1 MKTACVIVNYN
12 DAETTI
18 RLLNK
23 INNYRAIDY
32 IIVVDNCS
40 TDGSYSALEKYRTDR
55 IIVLCA
61 TGNKGYGAGNNLG
74 IKYAKER
81 LQCDVAI
88 IANPD
93 VIFTE
98 ECIEKIKYT
107 FSENRDVAVVTALQ
121 MKSDGT
127 LFHETAWDI
136 PSVNEYIFSA
146 LFFIGKLYSK
156 TKEYNGNTRIAVDCV
171 SGAFL
176 AVDINKFL
184 SVDGY
189 DERIFLYCEETML
202 GIKLRNAGFK
212 TLLLTNENYVHH
224 HAVSTQKSIPDAVK
238 RRSLLLNSRLF
249 VLKEYMG
256 ASELE
261 LLLASGIYK
270 VALVEEAVKVA
281 IKSLKNKSERTKSKV
296 AQK

>member
-18 RLLNK
+18 KLLNK
-23 INNYRAIDY
+23 IHDYKVIDY

-40 TDGSYSALEKYRTDR
+40 TDGSYGALEKCRTDR

-61 TGNKGYGAGNNLG
+61 TENKGYGAGNNLG

-81 LQCDVAI
+81 LQCDVAV

-121 MKSDGT
+121 LKSDGT
-127 LFHETAWDI
+127 LFHETAWGI

-202 GIKLRNAGFK
+202 GIKLKKAGFR
-212 TLLLTNENYVHH
+212 TLLLTNETYIHH
-224 HAVSTQKSIPDAVK
+224 HAASTQKSIPDAVK

-281 IKSLKNKSERTKSKV
+281 IKSLKNKSERTKRKV

>member
-40 TDGSYSALEKYRTDR
+40 TDGSYGALEKYRTDR

-74 IKYAKER
+74 IKYAKDI

-93 VIFTE
+93 VSFTE
-98 ECIEKIKYT
+98 KCVERIAQT
-107 FSENRDVAVVTALQ
+107 FLENSDTAAVSAIQL
-121 MKSDGT
+121 KPDGT
-127 LFHETAWDI
+127 PFNGTAWDI
-136 PSVNEYIFSA
+136 PNVNNYIFSA
-146 LFFIGKLYSK
+146 LFLLGKLCLK
-156 TKEYNGNTRIAVDCV
+156 KEKYEKDKLASVECV

-176 AVDINKFL
+176 AVDVDKFL
-184 SVDGY
+184 SVGGY
-189 DERIFLYCEETML
+189 DERVFLYCEETML
-202 GIKLRNAGFK
+202 GIKLKNAGFK
-212 TLLLTNENYVHH
+212 TLLLTNETYVHH
-224 HAVSTQKSIPDAVK
+224 HAVSTQKSIPNAVK

-256 ASELE
+256 ASKIKLCI
-261 LLLASGIYK
+261 ARCCYK
-270 VALVEEAVKVA
+270 IDLVEEAGKILVRK
-281 IKSLKNKSERTKSKV
+281 LK
-296 AQK
+296 

>member
-12 DAETTI
+12 DAKTTI
-18 RLLNK
+18 KLLNK
-23 INNYRAIDY
+23 IHDYRAIDH

-40 TDGSYSALEKYRTDR
+40 TDGSYGALEKYRTDR
-55 IIVLCA
+55 IIVLRA
-61 TGNKGYGAGNNLG
+61 TENKGYGAGNNLG
-74 IKYAKER
+74 IKYAKEK
-81 LQCDVAI
+81 LQCDVAV

-98 ECIEKIKYT
+98 ECIEKIKCT
-107 FSENRDVAVVTALQ
+107 LSENRDVAVVTALQ
-121 MKSDGT
+121 LKSDGT

-136 PSVNEYIFSA
+136 PSVSEYIFSA

-156 TKEYNGNTRIAVDCV
+156 TKEYNGNTQIAVDCV

-176 AVDINKFL
+176 TVDINKFL

-202 GIKLRNAGFK
+202 GIKLKKAGFK
-212 TLLLTNENYVHH
+212 TLLLTNETYIHH

-256 ASELE
+256 ASKIKLFI
-261 LLLASGIYK
+261 ARRCYK
-270 VALVEEAVKVA
+270 IALFEEGCKVF
-281 IKSLKNKSERTKSKV
+281 IKKFM
-296 AQK
+296 

>member
-127 LFHETAWDI
+127 FFHDTAWDI
-136 PSVNEYIFSA
+136 PSVSEYIFSS
-146 LFFIGKLYSK
+146 LFFVGKLFSK
-156 TKEYNGNTRIAVDCV
+156 PKEYNGNTQIAIDCV

-256 ASELE
+256 ASKTELFI
-261 LLLASGIYK
+261 AHCCYK
-270 VALVEEAVKVA
+270 IALFEEGCKVF
-281 IKSLKNKSERTKSKV
+281 IRKFM
-296 AQK
+296 

>member
-1 MKTACVIVNYN
+1 M
-12 DAETTI
+12 
-18 RLLNK
+18 
-23 INNYRAIDY
+23 
-32 IIVVDNCS
+32 
-40 TDGSYSALEKYRTDR
+40 
-55 IIVLCA
+55 
-61 TGNKGYGAGNNLG
+61 
-74 IKYAKER
+74 
-81 LQCDVAI
+81 AI

-127 LFHETAWDI
+127 LFHDTAWDI
-136 PSVNEYIFSA
+136 PSVSEYIFSS
-146 LFFIGKLYSK
+146 LFFVGKLFSK
-156 TKEYNGNTRIAVDCV
+156 PKEYNGNTQIAIDCV

-256 ASELE
+256 ASKTELFI
-261 LLLASGIYK
+261 AHCCYK
-270 VALVEEAVKVA
+270 IALFEEGCKVF
-281 IKSLKNKSERTKSKV
+281 IRKFM
-296 AQK
+296 

>member
-55 IIVLCA
+55 IIVLCD

-127 LFHETAWDI
+127 LFHDTAWDI
-136 PSVNEYIFSA
+136 PSVSEYIFSS
-146 LFFIGKLYSK
+146 LFFVGKLFSK
-156 TKEYNGNTRIAVDCV
+156 PKEYNGNTQIAIDCV

-202 GIKLRNAGFK
+202 GIKLRNVGFK

-256 ASELE
+256 ASKTELFI
-261 LLLASGIYK
+261 AHCCYK
-270 VALVEEAVKVA
+270 IALFEEGCKVF
-281 IKSLKNKSERTKSKV
+281 IRKFM
-296 AQK
+296 

>member
-18 RLLNK
+18 KLLNK
-23 INNYRAIDY
+23 IHDYRVIDY

-61 TGNKGYGAGNNLG
+61 TENKGYGAGNNLG
-74 IKYAKER
+74 IKYAEEK

-98 ECIEKIKYT
+98 ECVEKIKCA
-107 FSENRDVAVVTALQ
+107 FDENRDVAVVTALQ
-121 MKSDGT
+121 LKSDGT

-176 AVDINKFL
+176 AVDTNKFL

-202 GIKLRNAGFK
+202 GIKLKKAGFK
-212 TLLLTNENYVHH
+212 TLLLTNETYVHH

-256 ASELE
+256 ASKMRLCI
-261 LLLASGIYK
+261 ARCCYK
-270 VALVEEAVKVA
+270 IALVEEAGKILVRK
-281 IKSLKNKSERTKSKV
+281 LK
-296 AQK
+296 

>member
-127 LFHETAWDI
+127 LFHDTVWDI
-136 PSVNEYIFSA
+136 PSVSEYIFSS
-146 LFFIGKLYSK
+146 LFFVGKLFSK
-156 TKEYNGNTRIAVDCV
+156 TKEYNGNTQIAIDCV

-202 GIKLRNAGFK
+202 GIKLKKADFK
-212 TLLLTNENYVHH
+212 TLLLTNETYIHH

-256 ASELE
+256 ASKTELFI
-261 LLLASGIYK
+261 AHCCYK
-270 VALVEEAVKVA
+270 IALFEEGCKVF
-281 IKSLKNKSERTKSKV
+281 IRKFM
-296 AQK
+296 

>member
-18 RLLNK
+18 KLLNK
-23 INNYRAIDY
+23 IHDYRVIDY

-61 TGNKGYGAGNNLG
+61 TENKGYGAGNNWG
-74 IKYAKER
+74 IKYAKEK

-98 ECIEKIKYT
+98 ECVEKIKCA
-107 FSENRDVAVVTALQ
+107 FDENRDVAVVTALQ
-121 MKSDGT
+121 LKSDGT

-176 AVDINKFL
+176 AVDIKKFL

-212 TLLLTNENYVHH
+212 TLLLTNETYVHH
-224 HAVSTQKSIPDAVK
+224 HAVSTQKSIPNAVK

-256 ASELE
+256 ASKIRLCI
-261 LLLASGIYK
+261 ARCCYK
-270 VALVEEAVKVA
+270 IALVEEAGKILVRK
-281 IKSLKNKSERTKSKV
+281 LN
-296 AQK
+296 

>member
-127 LFHETAWDI
+127 LFHATAWDI
-136 PSVNEYIFSA
+136 PSVSEYIFSS
-146 LFFIGKLYSK
+146 LFFVGKLFSK
-156 TKEYNGNTRIAVDCV
+156 PKEYNGNTQIAIDCV

-256 ASELE
+256 ASKTELFI
-261 LLLASGIYK
+261 AHCCYK
-270 VALVEEAVKVA
+270 IALFEEGCKVF
-281 IKSLKNKSERTKSKV
+281 IRKFM
-296 AQK
+296 

>member
-18 RLLNK
+18 KLLNK
-23 INNYRAIDY
+23 IHDYRVIDY

-61 TGNKGYGAGNNLG
+61 TENKGYGAGNNWG
-74 IKYAKER
+74 IKYAKEK

-98 ECIEKIKYT
+98 ECVEKIKCA
-107 FSENRDVAVVTALQ
+107 FDENRDVAVVTALQ
-121 MKSDGT
+121 LKSDGT

-176 AVDINKFL
+176 AVDIKKFL

-212 TLLLTNENYVHH
+212 TLLLTNETYVHH
-224 HAVSTQKSIPDAVK
+224 HAVSTQKSIPNAVK
-238 RRSLLLNSRLF
+238 RRSLLLNSRLI

-256 ASELE
+256 ASKIRLCI
-261 LLLASGIYK
+261 ARCCYK
-270 VALVEEAVKVA
+270 IALVEEAGKILVRK
-281 IKSLKNKSERTKSKV
+281 LN
-296 AQK
+296 

>member
-18 RLLNK
+18 KLLNK
-23 INNYRAIDY
+23 IHDYRVIDY

-40 TDGSYSALEKYRTDR
+40 TDGSYGALEKCRTDR

-61 TGNKGYGAGNNLG
+61 TENKGYGAGNNLG

-81 LQCDVAI
+81 LQCDVAV

-121 MKSDGT
+121 LKSDGT

-202 GIKLRNAGFK
+202 GIKLKKAGFR
-212 TLLLTNENYVHH
+212 TLLLTNETYIHH

-256 ASELE
+256 ASKKRLFIARCCYKIALFEEGCKVFIKNLCNSN
-261 LLLASGIYK
+261 LL
-270 VALVEEAVKVA
+270 
-281 IKSLKNKSERTKSKV
+281 
-296 AQK
+296 

>member
-1 MKTACVIVNYN
+1 MKIACVIVNYN
-12 DAETTI
+12 DAKTTI
-18 RLLNK
+18 ALLK
-23 INNYRAIDY
+23 QICDY
-32 IIVVDNCS
+32 KSLNHIIIVDNCS
-40 TDGSYSALEKYRTDR
+40 TDNSYASLKQFETNN
-55 IIVLCA
+55 IIVLQA
-61 TGNKGYGAGNNLG
+61 EKNKGYGAGNNFG
-74 IKYAKER
+74 IKYAKDI
-81 LQCDVAI
+81 LHCDVAI

-93 VIFTE
+93 VSFTE
-98 ECIEKIKYT
+98 ACVKRIAQT
-107 FSENRDVAVVTALQ
+107 FSEDRDAAVVSAVQLKPDSTP
-121 MKSDGT
+121 
-127 LFHETAWDI
+127 FHSTSWKI
-136 PSVNEYIFSA
+136 PSANEYIFSA

-212 TLLLTNENYVHH
+212 TLLLTNETYVHH
-224 HAVSTQKSIPDAVK
+224 HAVSTQKSIPNAVK

-256 ASELE
+256 ASKIRLCI
-261 LLLASGIYK
+261 ARCCYK
-270 VALVEEAVKVA
+270 IALVEEAGKILVRK
-281 IKSLKNKSERTKSKV
+281 LK
-296 AQK
+296 